1 MSLEKYNQTTADAF
15 VRARLGAEHFIGPLH
30 ISSFH
35 AVNARIGRAIDLKD
49 IDFLNGEVAQ
59 YSNNESGRVCTCDGN
74 NEALRAYQVAYNACY
89 DLMYNW
95 EDYMEYVRSEYSGRE
110 YYKTVWDSED
120 CDDWNSVEVG
130 LDDLC
135 KRLGMAEVGTRGK
148 FSYADYH
155 YLKEAITS
163 MEENKYSEYSDDND
177 LYENTYW
184 RTTVNQIV
192 SKYLN
197 KFIEGAILAEYNKS
211 A

>member
-1 MSLEKYNQTTADAF
+1 MSIERYNNQTALAF
-15 VRARLGAEHFIGPLH
+15 IRARVSGQNFIGPYDL
-30 ISSFH
+30 STYDK
-35 AVNARIGRAIDLKD
+35 VNNRIGEDLEA
-49 IDFLNGEVAQ
+49 IDFLNDQVEK
-59 YSNNESGRVCTCDGN
+59 YSSNQAGRVCTCDGN

-95 EDYMEYVRSEYSGRE
+95 EDYMEYVRSEYSDKE
-110 YYKTVWDSED
+110 YYRTVWDSEQFI
-120 CDDWNSVEVG
+120 WKRNSVNVG

-197 KFIEGAILAEYNKS
+197 KFVQGAMEEQYKEL
-211 A
+211 